1 MSAWFSVKHGG
12 PLRANKLFQLIFLAP
27 FIGFRVS
34 SSPLVLQIEIISLE
48 PVKRTWEEEEAVE
61 YEKGER
67 SS

>member
-34 SSPLVLQIEIISLE
+34 SGKLVLQIEIISLE
-48 PVKRTWEEEEAVE
+48 PSETDLRRRGGSRI
-61 YEKGER
+61 EKGER